1 MTSTPQAPCEILDW
15 DTNFFGFRIARAS
28 TDTLTPESVQ
38 NLDNFCHQ
46 NQVRGLY
53 FLSSIHDAATVRLAE
68 ANDFHLV
75 DIRLTFEKKL
85 SGNNQ
90 LPPEQGG
97 DKTLIIR
104 PSRAEDIDSL
114 VKISENSY
122 VDSRFYFDPHFPRHL
137 AEALYQTWI
146 KVSCEGWA
154 EMVWV
159 AELDRLPLGYIT
171 CHLDREQKTGKI
183 GLVGVSNQAQGRGLG
198 KELVKNAS
206 HWFAAQGMEKVTVV
220 TQGRNLI
227 AQRLYQRCG
236 FITQNIQLWYHK
248 WYLLPEK

>member
-1 MTSTPQAPCEILDW
+1 MNSTPQAPCEILDW
-15 DTNFFGFRIARAS
+15 DTDFFGFRIARAS

-38 NLDNFCHQ
+38 SLDNFCHQ
-46 NQVRGLY
+46 NQVHGLY
-53 FLSSIHDAATVRLAE
+53 FLSTIHDAPTVRLAE
-68 ANDFHLV
+68 ANDFHMV

-85 SGNNQ
+85 PGNNQ
-90 LPPEQGG
+90 PLAEQGG
-97 DKTLIIR
+97 DQTLIIR
-104 PSRAEDIDSL
+104 ASRAEDVDSL

-122 VDSRFYFDPHFPRHL
+122 VDSRFYFDTHFPRHL

-154 EMVWV
+154 EMVLV

-171 CHLDREQKTGKI
+171 CHVDREQKTGKI
-183 GLVGVSNQAQGRGLG
+183 GLVGVSSQAQGRGLG
-198 KELVKNAS
+198 KELVNNAS